1 MTDVSKQIG
10 VGRPSFL
17 TEQQKQ
23 KMYDTTL
30 GILADIG
37 MKVHHEEGQAVM
49 LAGGCTLDDAGL
61 VHVPPELVAR
71 ARETAPASF
80 TVYDR
85 DGEPAIDVGG
95 RNAYFG
101 NGSDLM
107 HLYDLEDGRRRL
119 GRLDDVSEAARLCDA
134 LPNIDFV
141 MSGAWPDGMDAGE
154 TYPRQFNLMIKNT
167 TKPLVMT
174 AGGVETVEPMWRMAC
189 EVRGGAEELRAKPY
203 FVMYNQPVSPLKHPF
218 ETVDKLLFCADK
230 GIPSTYCPSPV
241 AGGTAPITVAGQVTL
256 GIAEALFGLV
266 MQQLRVPGAAFVIGQ
281 GPNTLDMATAQS
293 SYNSP
298 EFVRA
303 YACEVEM
310 AKWLDL
316 PNWGFS
322 GHTDAQ
328 VVDAQAGMEAYEL
341 VKLSMQLGANL
352 NHDCGYMDFGLTG
365 SLAELVMVDEFIA
378 RDRRLLAAV
387 EVTDETLAVD
397 VLVKVGP
404 GGDFLGQKHTKTHLR
419 ANQWRPTLLNRASY
433 DRWHDSGALD
443 LTEKAREKARRLLA
457 THEVPALPDGLVAGI
472 DAVIAGI

>member
-23 KMYDTTL
+23 QIYDAAL
-30 GILADIG
+30 GILANVG
-37 MKVHHEEGQAVM
+37 MKVLHEEGQAVM
-49 LAGGCTLDDAGL
+49 LEGGCSLDEDGL
-61 VHVPPELVAR
+61 VRVPADVVGWAR
-71 ARETAPASF
+71 AMAPASF
-80 TVYDR
+80 MVYDR
-85 DGEPAIDVGG
+85 AGEPAMEPGG
-95 RNAYFG
+95 RNSYYG

-107 HLYDLEDGRRRL
+107 HLFDLETGERRL
-119 GRLDDVSEAARLCDA
+119 GKLEDVSVAARLCDA

-141 MSGAWPDGMDAGE
+141 MSGAWPDGMSATE
-154 TYPRQFNLMIKNT
+154 TYPRQFNIMIKNT

-189 EVRGGAEELRAKPY
+189 EVRGGTEELRAKPY

-218 ETVDKLLFCADK
+218 ETVDKLLFCADH

-266 MQQLRVPGAAFVIGQ
+266 MHQLRAPGAAFVIGQ
-281 GPNTLDMATAQS
+281 GPNTLDMSTAQS

-310 AKWLDL
+310 AKWLNL

-328 VVDAQAGMEAYEL
+328 VVDAQAGMEADEL
-341 VKLSMQLGANL
+341 VKLSMQLGSNL

-365 SLAELVMVDEFIA
+365 SLEELVMVDEFIA
-378 RDRRLLAAV
+378 RNRRLLAAV
-387 EVTDETLAVD
+387 DVSRETLAVD

-404 GGDFLGQKHTKTHLR
+404 GGDFLSQKHTTTHLR
-419 ANQWRPTLLNRASY
+419 ANQWRAQLLNRASN
-433 DRWHDSGALD
+433 DRWRASGGLD
-443 LTEKAREKARRLLA
+443 LTQKAGVKARELLA
-457 THEVPALPDGLVAGI
+457 THEVPALSDDLVARI